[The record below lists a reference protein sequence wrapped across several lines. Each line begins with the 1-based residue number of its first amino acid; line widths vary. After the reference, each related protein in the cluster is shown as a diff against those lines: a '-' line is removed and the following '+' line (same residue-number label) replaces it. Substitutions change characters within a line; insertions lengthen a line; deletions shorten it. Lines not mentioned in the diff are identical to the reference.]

1 MGNGSF
7 NIHRLVGRKIDGSPL
22 LPLGLHQA
30 FKGLL
35 ARVSVASADRPAGAR
50 WLVLLGFK
58 SRLALQEGC
67 SCHTQCPVVRAGIHV
82 PEGLALVAAGSPA
95 AAPAPEQMGQAGV
108 PG

>member
-82 PEGLALVAAGSPA
+82 HVAAGSPA